1 MMASGTLTTQKIL
14 IEINAF
20 GSSKITLLTQ
30 IDLPEL
36 LVSIR
41 APKIRYRS
49 VSVSLAPISIWSD
62 LQNGCT
68 QTSGHEET
76 KKAVGIC

>member
-1 MMASGTLTTQKIL
+1 MLVVPA
-14 IEINAF
+14 AF
-20 GSSKITLLTQ
+20 GKITVLTQ

-36 LVSIR
+36 LVLIR

-49 VSVSLAPISIWSD
+49 VSVSLAPIRMWSD

-76 KKAVGIC
+76 KKAVGFRLVDTHHEDV